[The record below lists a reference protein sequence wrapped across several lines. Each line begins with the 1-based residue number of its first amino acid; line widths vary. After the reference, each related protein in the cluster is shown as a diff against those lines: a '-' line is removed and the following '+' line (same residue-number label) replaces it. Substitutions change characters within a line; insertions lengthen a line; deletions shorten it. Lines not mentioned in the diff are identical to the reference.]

1 MAIQIIKKNGSL
13 QDFDG
18 DKIKKAIRKS
28 ATRVCVE
35 LTDKEE
41 NVIRLIESCPTEKKI
56 RKKRKVYNIYFVPL
70 GTVKNLKVG
79 DKLNI
84 VEK

>member
-18 DKIKKAIRKS
+18 EKIKKAIRKS

-41 NVIRLIESCPTEKKI
+41 N
-56 RKKRKVYNIYFVPL
+56 KVVNTIQKQL
-70 GTVKNLKVG
+70 H
-79 DKLNI
+79 DR
-84 VEK
+84 

>member
-18 DKIKKAIRKS
+18 EKIKKAIRKS

-41 NVIRLIESCPTEKKI
+41 N
-56 RKKRKVYNIYFVPL
+56 KVVNTIQ
-70 GTVKNLKVG
+70 
-79 DKLNI
+79 
-84 VEK
+84 